1 MRTHLT
7 LLQGGLVV
15 LLIGSAILFLV
26 GSTIERNNRHHE
38 TAAAKSSEGSGEKSK
53 SGESGGEGSKRTE
66 SHATTASGEAG
77 ATILGVNTESLALS
91 IVAVVLSLVLAGMV
105 WLGGWPRLVL
115 LGVLGFGLV
124 FAAGDGRELVH
135 QLNESNNGLASVAAI
150 LLVLHLTVAGLAA
163 AMLRLS
169 LRPGSGLAA
178 TRAA

>member
-38 TAAAKSSEGSGEKSK
+38 TTAAKSSESSGGEKSK
-53 SGESGGEGSKRTE
+53 SGESGGEGSKPTE
-66 SHATTASGEAG
+66 SHATTASREVG
-77 ATILGVNTESLALS
+77 ATILGINTESLALS
-91 IVAVVLSLVLAGMV
+91 IVAVLLSFVLAGMV

-115 LGVLGFGLV
+115 LAVLGFGLV

-135 QLNESNNGLASVAAI
+135 QLDESNNGLASVAAI

-163 AMLRLS
+163 AMLRP
-169 LRPGSGLAA
+169 RPGSGLAA
-178 TRAA
+178 TRPA